1 MIIIADSGGSKI
13 DWRFLFKN
21 GEVGQANTPGFNP
34 YYQPIEHL
42 QQIIADS
49 LTPLTT
55 ETVTKIFYYGTG
67 VSSEKNQ
74 HIIQDAFAT
83 HYPEAKIEIGWDLLA
98 AARALCGREP
108 GIASILGTGSNSC
121 LYDGEKIIDNV
132 ANLGWILADE
142 GSGTNLGRQ
151 LVFDYF
157 RNNMPE
163 KLAEQFKARFPW
175 TREEVL
181 EKVYQQEKP
190 SAFLASFAKF
200 IFQHL
205 KEPYCYQLVYKHF
218 ELFYTNNVIK
228 YDNYHQVKVHFT
240 GSIAFYF
247 SDVLRQVANDKGI
260 TVKNI
265 LEGPIAGLTLYHQKD
280 LSPRGAGQEF

>member
-1 MIIIADSGGSKI
+1 MIIVADSGGSKI
-13 DWRFLFKN
+13 DWRLLRKD
-21 GEVGQANTPGFNP
+21 GTIAQTQSPGFNP

-42 QQIIADS
+42 KDILKDS
-49 LTPLTT
+49 LLPVAI
-55 ETVTKIFYYGTG
+55 EPVTKIFFYGTG

-74 HIIQDAFAT
+74 RIIQEAFLTHFKDAQ
-83 HYPEAKIEIGWDLLA
+83 IEVGWDLLA

-108 GIASILGTGSNSC
+108 GIACILGTGSNSC
-121 LYDGEKIIDNV
+121 LYNGEKIIGNV

-142 GSGTNLGRQ
+142 GSGTSLGKK
-151 LVFDYF
+151 LIFDRF
-157 RNNMPE
+157 RKKMPA
-163 KLAEQFKARFPW
+163 KLEEQFNARFPW
-175 TREEVL
+175 SREEVL

-190 SAFLASFAKF
+190 GAFLASFAKF

-205 KEPYCYQLVYKHF
+205 KEPYCYQLVYDSF
-218 ELFYTNNVIK
+218 SEFYENNVMK
-228 YDNYHQVKVHFT
+228 YENYQNLKVHFT

-265 LEGPIAGLTLYHQKD
+265 LEGPIAGLTLFHQKD
-280 LSPRGAGQEF
+280 IQ